1 MGRVGLSL
9 LTGPANAGKVAL
21 LLRRYLEALPREPVL
36 IVPNRSD
43 VEQAERD
50 LLELQPALLGG
61 TIGTFD
67 DVFRAI
73 ARSGGRS
80 RPVASPAQQTLI
92 ARRAV
97 AAVRARMNGLGR
109 SARFSGFADA
119 LLGAVSDLEAGLVD
133 PSDLDG
139 DLSGLYQAYLAELDR
154 LGLWDRQL
162 LRRHA
167 AELVSGD
174 LCAWHGEPVFAHGFE
189 DLTGAEWAL
198 LEALAGRTDVTVSL
212 PYEPGRAAFA
222 SLRRTA
228 DDLSALA
235 DGRIEELPPRFAE
248 VAQPAIAHL
257 ERALFGRELEAGGT
271 SRFPQT
277 PSTGPL
283 SRTGDSKGL
292 SPPAIAGAVR
302 FFEGAGT
309 RGALELVA
317 EELLELVHSGVAPEA
332 IGVVCPSLD
341 RLQAPLETALATL
354 GVPYAVEAPLGLA
367 RTAYGQA
374 LLALL
379 RFAWLGG
386 ARRDLYGFLRSPYS
400 GFARA
405 SVDFLEGRLRG
416 RAVESGERVE
426 AETVRL
432 RDGQPLPPLET
443 LRSAPTPLDAV
454 QALATTMIRAAYG
467 LEAPPAGESSRQDLR
482 AHDAVMR
489 LVGELRGW
497 VELGG
502 TLAPEELV
510 SILERAEVRRSAA
523 PEPGRISVLDLLRA
537 RTRRFEIVFVLGLEG
552 GSLPRRAHESP
563 FLADEVRRE
572 LDDRRRARLV
582 RPDQVARDRY
592 LFYTACSRATRR
604 LYLVREA
611 ATDEGTPR
619 EPSPFWEEA
628 RSVFD
633 PEDVAR
639 WTRRRP
645 LSQLTWP
652 LESAPTERERLR
664 ATAALVATDAD
675 TADAVAT
682 ANGWERQIARAR
694 RAFDRPTRLTHPA
707 VLAELRARG
716 TFSVTELERFADC
729 SSIWFL
735 ERVIDPRSID
745 ADVDARLR
753 GSLAHQVLFRFYS
766 GLPKELGVERLEPD
780 RVDEALGFLRRCLGD
795 AIAGVRME
803 LTPLQR
809 RELEGGLRR
818 DLEAFVRDDAELGL
832 PLVPRRFEVS
842 FGSDRTAPELQRG
855 FELAPG
861 VMLGGKIDRI
871 DVDPFSAR
879 GIVQDYKSGKTGHSA
894 AQIESERRLQIPL
907 YMLVLRDL
915 VGIEPLGGLYR
926 PLSGERKP
934 RGLLR
939 AAARVDGVPG
949 LVKNDYVDED
959 EFWGKV
965 ARSRELAGGLV
976 ERIRGGDVRHDP
988 KTGECPT
995 WCELWPMCRVRRA

>member
-1 MGRVGLSL
+1 VGLTL
-9 LTGPANAGKVAL
+9 ITGPANAGKVAL
-21 LLRRYLEALPREPVL
+21 LLRRYLQVLPREPIL

-50 LLELQPALLGG
+50 LLDLQPALLAG

-67 DVFRAI
+67 DLFRRI
-73 ARSGGRS
+73 AKGGGAT
-80 RPVASPAQQTLI
+80 RPVASETQQTLI

-97 AAVRARMNGLGR
+97 ASVRARMNGLGR

-119 LLGAVSDLEAGLVD
+119 LLGAVADLEAGLLD
-133 PSDLDG
+133 PADLEG
-139 DLSGLYQAYLAELDR
+139 DLAALYGAYLSELDA

-167 AELVSGD
+167 AGRVAGD
-174 LCAWHGEPVFAHGFE
+174 LSAWHGEPVFAHGFE
-189 DLTGAEWAL
+189 DLTAAEWAL

-222 SLRRTA
+222 SLRRTS
-228 DDLSALA
+228 DDLAELA
-235 DGRIEELPPRFAE
+235 DGGIEQLPPRFRE
-248 VAQPAIAHL
+248 VAEPAIAHL
-257 ERALFGRELEAGGT
+257 ERALFE
-271 SRFPQT
+271 
-277 PSTGPL
+277 
-283 SRTGDSKGL
+283 D
-292 SPPAIAGAVR
+292 SPPAAPPIDGAIR

-317 EELLELVHSGVAPEA
+317 EELLELIRSGIPAEA

-354 GVPYAVEAPLGLA
+354 GVPYAVEAPVGLA
-367 RTAYGQA
+367 KTAYGQA

-379 RFAWLGG
+379 RFAWLDGS
-386 ARRDLYGFLRSPYS
+386 RRDLYAFLRSPYS
-400 GFARA
+400 GFSRS

-416 RAVESGERVE
+416 RAVASGERVE
-426 AETVRL
+426 EESVRL

-443 LRSAPTPLDAV
+443 LRAAPTPLAGV
-454 QALATTMIRAAYG
+454 QALATTMLRNAYG
-467 LEAPPAGESSRQDLR
+467 VEAPPAGEGSRQDLR
-482 AHDAVMR
+482 THDAVLR
-489 LVGELRGW
+489 LVGELGGW

-502 TLAPEELV
+502 TLAPEEIVAL
-510 SILERAEVRRSAA
+510 LERAQVRRAGA
-523 PEPGRISVLDLLRA
+523 PEPGRVAVLDLMRA

-552 GSLPRRAHESP
+552 GSLPRRGHESP
-563 FLADEVRRE
+563 FLGDDARRE
-572 LDDRRRARLV
+572 LDERLRARLT

-592 LFYTACSRATRR
+592 LFYTACSRATHR

-619 EPSPFWEEA
+619 EASPFWEEA
-628 RSVFD
+628 RAVFD

-664 ATAALVATDAD
+664 ATSLLAATDRP
-675 TADAVAT
+675 TAEAVAA
-682 ANGWERQIARAR
+682 ANGWERRLARAR
-694 RAFDRPTRLTHPA
+694 LAFERPTRLTHPA
-707 VLAELRARG
+707 VLAELGARG
-716 TFSVTELERFADC
+716 MFGVTELERFVDC
-729 SSIWFL
+729 SSIWFF
-735 ERVIDPRSID
+735 ERVIDPKSID
-745 ADVDARLR
+745 AEVDARLR

-780 RVDEALGFLRRCLGD
+780 RVDDALSFLGRCIDD

-809 RELEGGLRR
+809 HELDGGLRR

-842 FGSDRTAPELQRG
+842 FGSERTAPELQRG

-926 PLSGERKP
+926 PLAGERKP

-939 AAARVDGVPG
+939 DDARDDGVPG
-949 LVKNDYVDED
+949 LVKNDYLDED
-959 EFWGKV
+959 EFWGRV
-965 ARSRELAGGLV
+965 ERSRELAVGLV

-995 WCELWPMCRVRRA
+995 WCELWTMCRVRRA

>member
-1 MGRVGLSL
+1 MGWVGLTL
-9 LTGPANAGKVAL
+9 ITGPANAGKVAL
-21 LLRRYLEALPREPVL
+21 LLRRYLEELPREPVL

-67 DVFRAI
+67 DIFRRIAKGGGQTRPVVSEAQRILVARRAI
-73 ARSGGRS
+73 AS
-80 RPVASPAQQTLI
+80 A
-92 ARRAV
+92 
-97 AAVRARMNGLGR
+97 RARMNGLGR
-109 SARFSGFADA
+109 SARFGGFADA
-119 LLGAVSDLEAGLVD
+119 LLGAVADLEGGLLD
-133 PSDLDG
+133 PADLDG
-139 DLSGLYQAYLAELDR
+139 DLAALYRAYLAELDR

-167 AELVSGD
+167 AERVAAD
-174 LCAWHGEPVFAHGFE
+174 LAAWHGEPVFAHGFE
-189 DLTGAEWAL
+189 DLTAAEWAL
-198 LEALAGRTDVTVSL
+198 LQALAGRADVTVSL

-228 DDLSALA
+228 EDLSALA
-235 DGRIEELPPRFAE
+235 DGRIEELPPRFAD
-248 VAQPAIAHL
+248 VAEPAIAHL
-257 ERALFGRELEAGGT
+257 ERALFGREQELGGT
-271 SRFPQT
+271 SR
-277 PSTGPL
+277 GPHA
-283 SRTGDSKGL
+283 RTGDSGGL
-292 SPPAIAGAVR
+292 SAPSIAAVR

-317 EELLELVHSGVAPEA
+317 EELLALIRAGTRPEA

-354 GVPYAVEAPLGLA
+354 GIPYAIEAPVTLA

-386 ARRDLYGFLRSPYS
+386 GRRDLYAFLRSPYS
-400 GFARA
+400 GFTRA

-426 AETVRL
+426 EETVRL
-432 RDGQPLPPLET
+432 RDGEPLPPLEM
-443 LRSAPTPLDAV
+443 LRAAASSLAAV
-454 QALATTMIRAAYG
+454 QAVASSMLRAAHG
-467 LEAPPAGESSRQDLR
+467 LEAPPATEAARHDLR

-489 LVGELRGW
+489 VLGELRGW
-497 VELGG
+497 VELGEA
-502 TLAPEELV
+502 LPSDEIV
-510 SILERAEVRRSAA
+510 SLLERAEVRRAVG
-523 PEPGRISVLDLLRA
+523 PEAGRVAVLDLMRA
-537 RTRRFEIVFVLGLEG
+537 RTRRFDVVFVLGLEG
-552 GSLPRRAHESP
+552 GGLPRRGHESP
-563 FLADEVRRE
+563 FLDDDVRRE
-572 LDDRRRARLV
+572 LDDRHRARLV

-628 RSVFD
+628 ISVFD
-633 PEDVAR
+633 AEDVAR

-652 LESAPTERERLR
+652 LEAAPTERERLR
-664 ATAALVATDAD
+664 ATALLAAGDSD
-675 TADAVAT
+675 TAEAVAA
-682 ANGWERQIARAR
+682 ANGWQRQLARALS
-694 RAFDRPTRLTHPA
+694 AFDRPTRLTHPA
-707 VLAELRARG
+707 VLAELGARG
-716 TFSVTELERFADC
+716 MFGVTELERFADC

-745 ADVDARLR
+745 AQVDARLR
-753 GSLAHQVLFRFYS
+753 GSLAHQVLFRFYT
-766 GLPKELGVERLEPD
+766 GLPKELGVERLEPGL
-780 RVDEALGFLRRCLGD
+780 VDDALGFLRRCLDD

-818 DLEAFVRDDAELGL
+818 DLEAFVREDAELGL

-842 FGSDRTAPELQRG
+842 FGTERTAPELQRG

-894 AQIESERRLQIPL
+894 AQIESEQRLQIPL

-939 AAARVDGVPG
+939 AEAREDGVPG
-949 LVKNDYVDED
+949 LVKNDYVGEE

-965 ARSRELAGGLV
+965 DRSRELAISLV
-976 ERIRGGDVRHDP
+976 ERIRAGDVRHDP
-988 KTGECPT
+988 KGGECPT

>member
-1 MGRVGLSL
+1 VGLTL
-9 LTGPANAGKVAL
+9 ITGPANAGKVAL
-21 LLRRYLEALPREPVL
+21 LLRRYLDALPREPVL

-43 VEQAERD
+43 VAQAERD
-50 LLELQPALLGG
+50 LLGLQPALLGG

-67 DVFRAI
+67 DVFRTI
-73 ARSGGRS
+73 ARGAPS
-80 RPVASPAQQTLI
+80 RPIASETQRLLI

-97 AAVRARMNGLGR
+97 ASARAGMNGLGR
-109 SARFSGFADA
+109 SARFGGFVDA
-119 LLGAVSDLEAGLVD
+119 LVAAVGDLEAGLLD
-133 PSDLDG
+133 PADLDG
-139 DLSGLYQAYLAELDR
+139 DLAALYRAYLGELDR

-162 LRRHA
+162 LRRSA
-167 AELVSGD
+167 AERVAGD
-174 LCAWHGEPVFAHGFE
+174 LSAWHGEPVFAHGFE
-189 DLTGAEWAL
+189 DLTAAEWAL
-198 LEALAGRTDVTVSL
+198 LEALAGRAEVTVSL

-228 DDLSALA
+228 DDLAALA
-235 DGRIEELPPRFAE
+235 DGRIEELPPGFAD
-248 VAQPAIAHL
+248 VAEPAIAHL
-257 ERALFGRELEAGGT
+257 ERALF
-271 SRFPQT
+271 Q
-277 PSTGPL
+277 
-283 SRTGDSKGL
+283 D
-292 SPPAIAGAVR
+292 SPPPVAPIDGAVR

-317 EELLELVHSGVAPEA
+317 EELLTLVRSGTAPEA
-332 IGVVCPSLD
+332 IGVVCPSLE
-341 RLQAPLETALATL
+341 RLQAPLETALSTL
-354 GVPYAVEAPLGLA
+354 GVPYAIEAPIALGK
-367 RTAYGQA
+367 TPYGQA

-386 ARRDLYGFLRSPYS
+386 GRRDLYAFLRSPYS
-400 GFARA
+400 GFARP

-426 AETVRL
+426 EETIRL

-443 LRSAPTPLDAV
+443 LRSAPTPLAAV
-454 QALATTMIRAAYG
+454 QVLATSMLTSAYG
-467 LEAPPAGESSRQDLR
+467 VEAPPATEAARQDLR

-489 LVGELRGW
+489 LAGELRGW
-497 VELGG
+497 LELGE
-502 TLAPEELV
+502 TLAPEEIV
-510 SILERAEVRRSAA
+510 SLLERADVRRAGA
-523 PEPGRISVLDLLRA
+523 PEPGRVAVLDLLRA
-537 RTRRFEIVFVLGLEG
+537 RTRRFEVVFVLGLEG
-552 GSLPRRAHESP
+552 GSLPRRGHESP
-563 FLADEVRRE
+563 FLGDDARRE
-572 LDDRRRARLV
+572 LDDRRRSRLV

-611 ATDEGTPR
+611 ATDDGTPR

-628 RSVFD
+628 VAVFD

-652 LESAPTERERLR
+652 LETAPTERERLR
-664 ATAALVATDAD
+664 ATAVLAA
-675 TADAVAT
+675 ADAETAEAVAA
-682 ANGWERQIARAR
+682 ANGWERRLVRAR
-694 RAFDRPTRLTHPA
+694 RAFERSTRLTHPA
-707 VLAELRARG
+707 VLAELHARG
-716 TFSVTELERFADC
+716 MFSVTELERFADC

-745 ADVDARLR
+745 AVVDARLR
-753 GSLAHQVLFRFYS
+753 GSIAHQVLFRFYS

-780 RVDEALGFLRRCLGD
+780 RVDEALGFLRRCLDD

-842 FGSDRTAPELQRG
+842 FGSERTAPELQRG
-855 FELAPG
+855 FELADG

-894 AQIESERRLQIPL
+894 AQIESEQRLQIPL

-939 AAARVDGVPG
+939 EEARDDGVPG
-949 LVKNDYVDED
+949 LVKNDYVGEE

-965 ARSRELAGGLV
+965 ERSRGLAIGLV
-976 ERIRGGDVRHDP
+976 DRIRGGDVRHDP
-988 KTGECPT
+988 KSGECPT
-995 WCELWPMCRVRRA
+995 WCDLWPMCRVRRA

>member
-1 MGRVGLSL
+1 VGLTL
-9 LTGPANAGKVAL
+9 ITGPANAGKVAL
-21 LLRRYLEALPREPVL
+21 LLRRYLAELPREPVL
-36 IVPNRSD
+36 IVPNRPD

-67 DVFRAI
+67 DVFRRI
-73 ARSGGRS
+73 ATGAGATRR
-80 RPVASPAQQTLI
+80 VASDTQQILI

-97 AAVRARMNGLGR
+97 ASVRARMNGLGR

-119 LLGAVSDLEAGLVD
+119 LLGAVGDLEAGLLD
-133 PSDLDG
+133 PG
-139 DLSGLYQAYLAELDR
+139 DLEGDLASLYQAYLAELDR
-154 LGLWDRQL
+154 LGLWDREL

-167 AELVSGD
+167 AERVAGD
-174 LCAWHGEPVFAHGFE
+174 LAAWHGEPVFAHGFE
-189 DLTGAEWAL
+189 DLTAAEWAL

-222 SLRRTA
+222 SLRRTS
-228 DDLSALA
+228 DDLAELA
-235 DGRIEELPPRFAE
+235 DGGIEQLPPRFRDVAE
-248 VAQPAIAHL
+248 PAIAHL
-257 ERALFGRELEAGGT
+257 ERALFED
-271 SRFPQT
+271 T
-277 PSTGPL
+277 P
-283 SRTGDSKGL
+283 
-292 SPPAIAGAVR
+292 PPAPPIDGAVR

-317 EELLELVHSGVAPEA
+317 EELLVLIRSGTPAEA

-354 GVPYAVEAPLGLA
+354 GVPYAIEARHSLA
-367 RTAYGQA
+367 KTAYGQA

-386 ARRDLYGFLRSPYS
+386 GRRDLYAFLRSPYS

-416 RAVESGERVE
+416 RAVESGARVE
-426 AETVRL
+426 EETVRL
-432 RDGQPLPPLET
+432 RDGQALPPLET
-443 LRSAPTPLDAV
+443 VRGAATPTDAV
-454 QALATTMIRAAYG
+454 RALATSMLRAAYG
-467 LEAPPAGESSRQDLR
+467 LDAPPATEAARQDLR

-497 VELGG
+497 VELGE
-502 TLAPEELV
+502 TLAPEEIVAL
-510 SILERAEVRRSAA
+510 LERAEVRRAAA
-523 PEPGRISVLDLLRA
+523 PEQGRVAVLDLMRA
-537 RTRRFEIVFVLGLEG
+537 RTRRFEVVFVLGLEG
-552 GSLPRRAHESP
+552 GSLPRRGHESP
-563 FLADEVRRE
+563 FLGDDARRE
-572 LDDRRRARLV
+572 LDDRHRARLA
-582 RPDQVARDRY
+582 RPDQVSRDRY

-611 ATDEGTPR
+611 ATDDGTPR
-619 EPSPFWEEA
+619 EPSPFWEETVA
-628 RSVFD
+628 VFEA
-633 PEDVAR
+633 EDVAR

-652 LESAPTERERLR
+652 LEAAPTERERLR
-664 ATAALVATDAD
+664 ATAALAAADAD
-675 TADAVAT
+675 TAGAVAA
-682 ANGWERQIARAR
+682 ANGWDRQLGRAR

-707 VLAELRARG
+707 VLAELRAR
-716 TFSVTELERFADC
+716 TMFSVTELERFVDC

-745 ADVDARLR
+745 GEVDARLR
-753 GSLAHQVLFRFYS
+753 GSIAHQALFRFYS

-780 RVDEALGFLRRCLGD
+780 RVDDALAFLGRCLED
-795 AIAGVRME
+795 AIGGVRME

-809 RELEGGLRR
+809 RELAGGLRR

-842 FGSDRTAPELQRG
+842 FGSERTAPELQRG

-894 AQIESERRLQIPL
+894 AQIESEQRLQIPL

-939 AAARVDGVPG
+939 ADARDDGVPG
-949 LVKNDYVDED
+949 LVKNDYVGED

-965 ARSRELAGGLV
+965 ERSRELAIGLV
-976 ERIRGGDVRHDP
+976 ERIRSGDVRHDP

-995 WCELWPMCRVRRA
+995 WCELWSMCRVRRA